1 MRVGRLLSIV
11 EICHQRHTEITGP
24 GAAPAPVNSH
34 EVDTDKVD
42 ISDTIDDAET
52 KYIDISG
59 PGSGIHRIIQYLYCV
74 QNFRI
79 STK

>member
-1 MRVGRLLSIV
+1 M
-11 EICHQRHTEITGP
+11 P

-42 ISDTIDDAET
+42 ISDTIDEAET

-59 PGSGIHRIIQYLYCV
+59 SGSGIHRIIQYSILTMYL
-74 QNFRI
+74 QTLWIRTIYGN
-79 STK
+79 

>member
-1 MRVGRLLSIV
+1 M
-11 EICHQRHTEITGP
+11 
-24 GAAPAPVNSH
+24 NSQ

-59 PGSGIHRIIQYLYCV
+59 PGSGIHRIIQYSILTMYRLYGFGQYMEIFV
-74 QNFRI
+74 RI
-79 STK
+79 GG

>member
-1 MRVGRLLSIV
+1 M
-11 EICHQRHTEITGP
+11 P

-59 PGSGIHRIIQYLYCV
+59 IHRIIQYLNCV
-74 QNFRI
+74 QTFRI